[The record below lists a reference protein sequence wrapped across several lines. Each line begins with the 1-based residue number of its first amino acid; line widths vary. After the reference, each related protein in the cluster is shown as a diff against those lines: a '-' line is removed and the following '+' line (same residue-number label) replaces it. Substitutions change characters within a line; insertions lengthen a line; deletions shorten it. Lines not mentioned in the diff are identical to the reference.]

1 MSRRDGRWVL
11 TCRIGNAR
19 GNFLYNPEIR
29 LAYLFPALT
38 QEGERLWDVRTPSPL
53 LMCKPCCRTW
63 GFHGRDS
70 GRAWWLRWCGRTQL
84 MPGSSVP
91 VCWLCLR

>member
-1 MSRRDGRWVL
+1 MPGACAQVMVMSRRDGRWVL

-38 QEGERLWDVRTPSPL
+38 KEGERLWDVRT
-53 LMCKPCCRTW
+53 
-63 GFHGRDS
+63 
-70 GRAWWLRWCGRTQL
+70 WLHP
-84 MPGSSVP
+84 M
-91 VCWLCLR
+91 

>member
-38 QEGERLWDVRTPSPL
+38 KEGERLWDVRPQLAPDVQAPL
-53 LMCKPCCRTW
+53 DALP
-63 GFHGRDS
+63 G
-70 GRAWWLRWCGRTQL
+70 LCGV
-84 MPGSSVP
+84 G
-91 VCWLCLR
+91 

>member
-29 LAYLFPALT
+29 LAYLFPT
-38 QEGERLWDVRTPSPL
+38 TSGEGERLWAARARTRPAAPVPREPRRGGPAPL
-53 LMCKPCCRTW
+53 LR
-63 GFHGRDS
+63 
-70 GRAWWLRWCGRTQL
+70 RACAAAR
-84 MPGSSVP
+84 PGLSAA
-91 VCWLCLR
+91 CHR

>member
-1 MSRRDGRWVL
+1 MVMSRRDGRWVL

-38 QEGERLWDVRTPSPL
+38 REGERLWDVRTQPSSDAPAL
-53 LMCKPCCRTW
+53 RQDL
-63 GFHGRDS
+63 GFVMGCDGETRK
-70 GRAWWLRWCGRTQL
+70 WLRW
-84 MPGSSVP
+84 
-91 VCWLCLR
+91 